1 MAPNDDTS
9 FLKTSVEV
17 LSFFD
22 ENEIRRI
29 TPDIERNVYRTG
41 QPLLVKGEVTAG
53 FYIIKKG
60 RAVVTYKTKAVVS
73 KRDLKAGDFF
83 GEITL
88 LEDMPS
94 DATIIAAED
103 ETEVLT
109 IPSESF
115 KKLLGMQPI
124 LKTILLGKAAERR
137 KPLQTNEP

>member
-1 MAPNDDTS
+1 MAPNDDTG

-29 TPDIERNVYRTG
+29 TPDIERNVYRAG
-41 QPLLVKGEVTAG
+41 QALLVKGEVTAG

-73 KRDLKAGDFF
+73 KRELKAGDFF

-115 KKLLGMQPI
+115 KKLLDMQPI
-124 LKTILLGKAAERR
+124 LKSILLGKVAERR
-137 KPLQTNEP
+137 KPLQANEP